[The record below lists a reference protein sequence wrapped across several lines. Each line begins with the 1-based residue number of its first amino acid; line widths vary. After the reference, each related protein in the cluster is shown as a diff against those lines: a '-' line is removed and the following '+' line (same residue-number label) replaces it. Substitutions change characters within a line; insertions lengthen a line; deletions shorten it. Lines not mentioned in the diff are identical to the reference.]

1 MNEQTRASI
10 VTRSRLLGTSA
21 SLALL
26 LLVVLVGG
34 LLAAEREIGPAEAA
48 QAGLALTKSVDDDTP
63 SPGGTLN
70 YTLVLDNETGAIVN
84 KAILTD
90 ALPAELSY
98 ISGTLSIISTQAIF
112 NPVIELSDTIVISGE
127 MATDGV
133 VEVTFQALLADTV
146 TEGDVITNTAVV
158 TGTGALVEAKTAVT
172 VAPAVQDVYLPL
184 ISKAFAAPTLQTT
197 QPSADNQ
204 WTLSW
209 NDVSGDETGYQLEE
223 ATDPNFT
230 VNNRV
235 YNLGANVTER
245 IIQKA
250 ASDTNT
256 YYYRVRAVGE
266 YMNGPWSNVVSVVTI
281 PELTIEATTPD
292 LDNTWTVSWDDG
304 ISNVSY
310 YELQESHQ
318 SDFSGDVNTI
328 DAGTDTSH
336 NVSHAHTTDNVYYY
350 RVRAVIDGVPS
361 GWSNTVQVVGAYFA
375 DFDDPDSGWT
385 VRRASTDNWNVFY
398 RDTND
403 HLQAEVDGTR
413 EYIVVSP
420 LRPAPA
426 LDYELE
432 MAARFK
438 DVEDRDT
445 YSLIFNGEW
454 DGGDCPNDNLTGCFD
469 RYYWFRVQYQAN
481 DGDPY
486 LEFKL
491 QRVIGHTAENDPVTE
506 NLIDWTKVSSADPDD
521 WNEWQV
527 KVEDDGDIKI
537 YLAGIRIDEVRD
549 TYYLDN
555 PEDYWGLGVQTK
567 DESDATVRFD
577 YYGVR
582 RSDR

>member
-1 MNEQTRASI
+1 MKEQTRASI
-10 VTRSRLLGTSA
+10 VTRGRLLGTSA

-34 LLAAEREIGPAEAA
+34 LLASEREIEPAETA
-48 QAGLALTKSVDDDTP
+48 QAGLTLTKSVDDGNP
-63 SPGGTLN
+63 PPGEALN
-70 YTLVLDNETGAIVN
+70 YTLELSNDSDAKIDRVV
-84 KAILTD
+84 LTD
-90 ALPAELSY
+90 ALPAEISY
-98 ISGTLSIISTQAIF
+98 VPGTLTYESPQAIF
-112 NPVIELSDTIVISGE
+112 NPPIVVSGVLTTSGE
-127 MATDGV
+127 MGANGLLR
-133 VEVTFQALLADTV
+133 VTFQALLTDTAAV
-146 TEGDVITNTAVV
+146 GEVITNTAVV
-158 TGTGALVEAKTAVT
+158 TGAGDLVEASAAVT
-172 VAPAVQDVYLPL
+172 VAPAVRDVYLPL
-184 ISKAFAAPTLQTT
+184 ISKAFAAPALQTT

-204 WTLSW
+204 WTLTW
-209 NDVSGDETGYQLEE
+209 NDVSDDETGYRLEE

-230 VNNRV
+230 ANNRL

-245 IIQKA
+245 VIQKA
-250 ASDTNT
+250 TNDTNT
-256 YYYRVRAVGE
+256 YYYRVRALGE
-266 YMNGPWSNVVSVVTI
+266 YMDGPWSNVVSVVTI

-304 ISNVSY
+304 IANVSY

-318 SDFSGDVNTI
+318 SDFSGDVTTI
-328 DAGTDTSH
+328 DVGADTSYG
-336 NVSHAHTTDNVYYY
+336 VSHAHSTDNVYYY
-350 RVRAVIDGVPS
+350 RVRAVIDGVPG
-361 GWSNTVQVVGAYFA
+361 GWSNTVQVVAAYFA

-454 DGGDCPNDNLTGCFD
+454 SGGECPNDNLTGCFD
-469 RYYWFRVQYQAN
+469 QYYWFRVQYRTN

-491 QRVIGHTAENDPVTE
+491 QRVIGHTGENDPVTE

-527 KVEDDGDIKI
+527 KLEDDGDIKI
-537 YLAGIRIDEVRD
+537 YLAGVRIDEVRD

-555 PEDYWGLGVQTK
+555 PEDYWGVGVQTK